1 MTASLVL
8 FALALHFHIEAAHVG
23 LAASTSLTAWVNAS
37 LLLRRLRRDRIYVP
51 RDGWGRYVLQLL
63 AANLALAVVV
73 LYGTGPLVDW
83 MAAGA
88 MTRAL
93 RVLLVIRSEERRVG
107 QECVSTFRSRWSP
120 YN

>member
-1 MTASLVL
+1 MIRRPPRSTRTDTL
-8 FALALHFHIEAAHVG
+8 FPYTTLFR
-23 LAASTSLTAWVNAS
+23 S
-37 LLLRRLRRDRIYVP
+37 LLAGDRIYVP

-88 MTRAL
+88 LTRAL
-93 RVLLVIRSEERRVG
+93 RVLLVITAVLVVSFTVLAACGVRPRPFRRAYRRSVR
-107 QECVSTFRSRWSP
+107 QAPNYTAPS
-120 YN
+120 

>member
-1 MTASLVL
+1 M
-8 FALALHFHIEAAHVG
+8 
-23 LAASTSLTAWVNAS
+23 NAS
-37 LLLRRLRRDRIYVP
+37 RVDYCCDFFFSSIRRHARCALVTGVQTCALPIFYVP

-73 LYGTGPLVDW
+73 LCGSGPLVDW

-93 RVLLVIRSEERRVG
+93 RVLLVITAGIAVSFTVLAACGVRPRHFRRA
-107 QECVSTFRSRWSP
+107 
-120 YN
+120 